1 MARVR
6 AQRLHCAVIQLSI
19 ELCVSM
25 TTEIG
30 YGVDVNHKSS
40 QNMATFQTK
49 LLRSINLMVF
59 HFYSNFSG
67 AQTFLRRHREIF
79 LRQQVLRTILKLNLL
94 NIKTT
99 LKGTNHN
106 LIGYNRQNMLKHAN

>member
-1 MARVR
+1 
-6 AQRLHCAVIQLSI
+6 
-19 ELCVSM
+19 M

-67 AQTFLRRHREIF
+67 AQTFLPETQRNIF
-79 LRQQVLRTILKLNLL
+79 A
-94 NIKTT
+94 TT
-99 LKGTNHN
+99 SSSNNFEAKPVK
-106 LIGYNRQNMLKHAN
+106 Y